1 MKFYFEAFD
10 GVGNLVE
17 GDVEAATNG
26 EAREIIRA
34 RGVTPYEV
42 RASRGTDLL
51 FREISLDRGSRR
63 APDAQLARLA
73 RDLAVLLQASLPLDT
88 ALSIAATTTEDKRMQ
103 SLALHLM
110 EGVRQGATLAEV
122 MEAMPGTFQPEY
134 IRIVQAG
141 DISADLGRA
150 MQELADL
157 LDRRV
162 EIKRRIRSAM
172 AYPALLVGLAFISLA
187 IILGLL
193 VPAVTPIFLE
203 NGMPLPTVLAAL
215 DAIRQNTSWILVFA
229 AVSVVALVLGL
240 SIAGRNEAL
249 RVPMDKLYL
258 SIPIIGRIAELRE
271 AARFTRTLASLIRAG
286 VPPLQAL
293 QASCPL
299 VKNHYTR
306 SRLEH
311 AVTDVRAG
319 VSIGTALSMASALP
333 MVVQQMITVGEESGR
348 LQDMLLRATLILE
361 RQEQMQSTRALAVLT
376 PAVTIL
382 VGGMIAAIILSVMG
396 AVLSINE
403 LALR

>member
-1 MKFYFEAFD
+1 
-10 GVGNLVE
+10 
-17 GDVEAATNG
+17 
-26 EAREIIRA
+26 
-34 RGVTPYEV
+34 
-42 RASRGTDLL
+42 
-51 FREISLDRGSRR
+51 
-63 APDAQLARLA
+63 
-73 RDLAVLLQASLPLDT
+73 
-88 ALSIAATTTEDKRMQ
+88 
-103 SLALHLM
+103 
-110 EGVRQGATLAEV
+110 
-122 MEAMPGTFQPEY
+122 
-134 IRIVQAG
+134 
-141 DISADLGRA
+141 
-150 MQELADL
+150 
-157 LDRRV
+157 
-162 EIKRRIRSAM
+162 
-172 AYPALLVGLAFISLA
+172 
-187 IILGLL
+187 
-193 VPAVTPIFLE
+193 
-203 NGMPLPTVLAAL
+203 
-215 DAIRQNTSWILVFA
+215 
-229 AVSVVALVLGL
+229 
-240 SIAGRNEAL
+240 
-249 RVPMDKLYL
+249 MDKLYL

-299 VKNHYTR
+299 VKNHSTR

-319 VSIGTALSMASALP
+319 VNIGTALSMASALP